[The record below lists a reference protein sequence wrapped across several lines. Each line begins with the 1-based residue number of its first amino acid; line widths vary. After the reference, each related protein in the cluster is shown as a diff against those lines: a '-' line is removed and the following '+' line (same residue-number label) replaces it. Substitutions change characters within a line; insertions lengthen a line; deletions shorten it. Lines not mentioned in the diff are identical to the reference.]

1 MENIRNS
8 NTEPQKET
16 SFPDYEKLK
25 TLRQQLFEE
34 LPTREYSASS
44 LVRGKEYNWSRM
56 SQKERLLCIGEYLNT
71 VDTYKTF
78 SLRFSEEKIFLLE
91 KAEQKAD
98 YFRRLV
104 SANCRRKGYKIPSY
118 AFVFEREPNKGYLH
132 IHGVINYHNIPE
144 DSIRFILKTSAFG
157 HGFSLHPMNKYI
169 LKIKPLE
176 EGIGWLSYM
185 IKSNK
190 FAHKYIYISNELKK
204 KQNNICKLEGK
215 DGKMID
221 SDLALAFARKGAHEN
236 SIVWKEKITG
246 DELVQEVIPFI
257 SKVLGVNASQ
267 ARVIFCWCLHTH
279 YWWEFEYS
287 PRLIFK
293 NIPQNIDT
301 FELTNLILL
310 FCTNF
315 VIIDN
320 NFENSAPLAIGDIFN
335 PIMLINDDNVYKR
348 YRQQIN
354 LIIENGYKNSGSV
367 TSGLCS
373 YVCFYPLCLVTKED
387 IDTKIESKITIPL
400 FYDVATL
407 SEEMVEKARLLNAK
421 IHAFF
426 NKIDFYSVIDTSE
439 TNCVIQTWQPIYR
452 IAELISQNFYKQ
464 VVKDTLKIAYEA
476 SGQA

>member
-44 LVRGKEYNWSRM
+44 LVRGKE
-56 SQKERLLCIGEYLNT
+56 
-71 VDTYKTF
+71 
-78 SLRFSEEKIFLLE
+78 
-91 KAEQKAD
+91 
-98 YFRRLV
+98 
-104 SANCRRKGYKIPSY
+104 
-118 AFVFEREPNKGYLH
+118 
-132 IHGVINYHNIPE
+132 
-144 DSIRFILKTSAFG
+144 
-157 HGFSLHPMNKYI
+157 
-169 LKIKPLE
+169 
-176 EGIGWLSYM
+176 
-185 IKSNK
+185 
-190 FAHKYIYISNELKK
+190 
-204 KQNNICKLEGK
+204 
-215 DGKMID
+215 
-221 SDLALAFARKGAHEN
+221 
-236 SIVWKEKITG
+236 
-246 DELVQEVIPFI
+246 
-257 SKVLGVNASQ
+257 
-267 ARVIFCWCLHTH
+267 
-279 YWWEFEYS
+279 
-287 PRLIFK
+287 
-293 NIPQNIDT
+293 
-301 FELTNLILL
+301 
-310 FCTNF
+310 
-315 VIIDN
+315 
-320 NFENSAPLAIGDIFN
+320 
-335 PIMLINDDNVYKR
+335 